1 MSESRNIN
9 SILADMPGQKNNGF
23 SIFFSQ
29 VPPNPKQ
36 SKFTGMISRC
46 FEPHL
51 NIYIDSQDR
60 YNIFIFIIL
69 CFYLIKFNEVLEK
82 LVVHDS
88 RRASTPEPIKTLK
101 DAYCPITVLEHG
113 IHLNVREPYFS
124 KTTRFFKIFTVLD
137 KITYF
142 FPVIANIKRK
152 TKKMFVN
159 EFFSGPLCESIVG
172 VTVPKTL
179 F

>member
-1 MSESRNIN
+1 
-9 SILADMPGQKNNGF
+9 
-23 SIFFSQ
+23 
-29 VPPNPKQ
+29 
-36 SKFTGMISRC
+36 MISRC

-60 YNIFIFIIL
+60 YNIYIFIIL
-69 CFYLIKFNEVLEK
+69 CFYLIRFNEVLEK

-113 IHLNVREPYFS
+113 SHLNVREPYVS

-142 FPVIANIKRK
+142 FFSHSEHQKKNKKDVCRRVFFGSSLWIDCRSNGSENFILTLYCHDFLFVLSFSSNVLLKK
-152 TKKMFVN
+152 TDSTAFCLRVSQM
-159 EFFSGPLCESIVG
+159 S
-172 VTVPKTL
+172 
-179 F
+179 